1 MEPFVQL
8 RTLTERR
15 EAIVIRLE
23 QLPALIEAVR
33 EEYKPVLERE
43 QTRLEG
49 EREAVEAVMKGL
61 GWEPEDA
68 PEPEEPVKKKKK

>member
-43 QTRLEG
+43 QNRLEG
-49 EREAVEAVMKGL
+49 ELGDVEAVMKDL
-61 GWEPEDA
+61 GWESEDVPVPEKTT
-68 PEPEEPVKKKKK
+68 KKKK

>member
-33 EEYKPVLERE
+33 EEFKPVLERE
-43 QTRLEG
+43 QARLEG
-49 EREAVEAVMKGL
+49 EREAVEAVMKDL
-61 GWEPEDA
+61 GWEAPDA
-68 PEPEEPVKKKKK
+68 AVAEEPIKKKKK